1 MNRKESVH
9 HFYTHQ
15 VEPARAKL
23 MNDLQYTLSTRH
35 TELTAEFLS
44 HFRLLIQ
51 EVSAAQQRG
60 AKGRIAYIQ
69 YSMLRTELLGGAM
82 NILVE
87 ACDASW
93 LLDQK
98 PIRSSYSSQWA
109 YECLERMLND
119 LREELPNYQGSVTAV
134 ELDRIMLQ
142 EATLVNRY
150 LVHFI
155 RNSCRALEDFE
166 WNSLIDL
173 DQIFEVR
180 VGEYLDASECVFR
193 LDRRNRSIEE
203 IGEAL
208 EESDGLDVMYAHFQG
223 LDMSE
228 MECSDLDF
236 RYSRFDHID
245 MHSTEFQRCV
255 LVGTVWRNCSL
266 ENTDFTGSILYGAD
280 FSGCSLEK
288 SVFKEIMGDKGHP
301 EGLVQ
306 GPGYDA
312 LNFENANLSGADFR
326 GARLRG
332 AIFRGANLTDTLWE
346 GADVE
351 GAIFDDAE
359 RRRGLSDTFV

>member
-1 MNRKESVH
+1 MDRKESIL

-15 VEPARAKL
+15 VKPARAKL
-23 MNDLQYTLSTRH
+23 MDDLQHTLHTRY

-44 HFRLLIQ
+44 HFRLMIQ
-51 EVSAAQQRG
+51 EVSDAQKRG
-60 AKGRIAYIQ
+60 AKGPIAYIQ

-82 NILVE
+82 NVLVE
-87 ACDASW
+87 AYDDSW
-93 LLDQK
+93 LLDRT
-98 PIRSSYSSQWA
+98 PIRSFYSSRWA
-109 YECLERMLND
+109 YECLERMLNG
-119 LREELPNYQGSVTAV
+119 LGEELLHYQGTVTAV

-142 EATLVNRY
+142 EAALVNRY

-155 RNSCRALEDFE
+155 RRSCRALEDFE
-166 WNSLIDL
+166 WNSLMDL
-173 DQIFEVR
+173 EQIFEVR

-208 EESDGLDVMYAHFQG
+208 EESDGLEVMYAHFQG

-236 RYSRFDHID
+236 RYSRFDRID
-245 MHSTEFQRCV
+245 LHSTDFQRCI
-255 LVGTVWRNCSL
+255 LIGTRWRNCSL

-280 FSGCSLEK
+280 FSGCSLERA
-288 SVFKEIMGDKGHP
+288 VFREIIGEVGHP
-301 EGLVQ
+301 EGLAQ
-306 GPGYDA
+306 GPEYDA
-312 LNFENANLSGADFR
+312 LNFENSNLSGADFR
-326 GARLRG
+326 GAHLRG